1 MSQGHAFWFGGILK
15 LKKIKKINKSK
26 SNFQV
31 LIFVLVEALLELT
44 LPHYS
49 KIQSIYGY
57 NVDGL
62 SGFGVI

>member
-1 MSQGHAFWFGGILK
+1 M
-15 LKKIKKINKSK
+15 NKSK

-31 LIFVLVEALLELT
+31 LISVLVEALLELT

-57 NVDGL
+57 SVDGL